1 MMLSARCPTVPVPT
15 ARSPASLSPLHEQQL
30 DPSEDSSW
38 GLEPGRLPDSCVPP
52 TFAAT
57 WGHEACVVDAGPSAA
72 QEAQREEKQMFLS
85 IKPLFCIFIPWGGR
99 QGVRQ
104 MASAIGSQ
112 TAPNASTANG
122 SERGVIPKRSPPLWR
137 VVGTMRPA
145 VFPPRVWVW
154 VTLATVS
161 AQV

>member
-15 ARSPASLSPLHEQQL
+15 AHSPASLSPLHEQQL

-85 IKPLFCIFIPWGGR
+85 IKPLFCVLHKTQRR